1 MYQTLYLLFIKTTG
15 SFDNK
20 IGHLRVAL
28 CLCVKTS
35 LCAKPFIWKCSAY
48 SSFFTQINSSSF
60 ERFCTR
66 TRFKTEAQWHKDIVS
81 VQSNLR
87 LQPPLLS
94 DHLASATIFP
104 KFFQNTKSFQVKSL
118 YLGTSC
124 KSRLVRAITSVELK
138 VWPPVSDRFTCNRM
152 VIWL

>member
-20 IGHLRVAL
+20 IGHLRVAF
-28 CLCVKTS
+28 CLCCKTS

-66 TRFKTEAQWHKDIVS
+66 TRFKTLAQWHKDIVS

-87 LQPPLLS
+87 LRPPLLS
-94 DHLASATIFP
+94 DHLSSATIFP
-104 KFFQNTKSFQVKSL
+104 KHQKFLSQITIL
-118 YLGTSC
+118 ATSC
-124 KSRLVRAITSVELK
+124 KSRLVRAIPSVELK
-138 VWPPVSDRFTCNRM
+138 VWPPVSDHFTCNRM